1 MENDMKKVL
10 ASVYAVLLLAAMTFA
25 QMAAPAEQPKADD
38 QKMSCCHQS
47 DKAKMA
53 DCCKDCPKDKDGKM
67 ACMKDGKC
75 TADCPMMKD
84 GMMACMQDGKM
95 ACMADGKMA
104 CMKDGKCSGAD
115 CPMKDG
121 KMACM
126 KEGKCTGDCP
136 MMKKEN
142 KSKAEMKGCCSGN
155 KCTMEKMHEHSGN

>member
-1 MENDMKKVL
+1 MKTKVIAL
-10 ASVYAVLLLAAMTFA
+10 FLILMVASFTSVA
-25 QMAAPAEQPKADD
+25 QTTPAPKPEEQR
-38 QKMSCCHQS
+38 MSCCHQG
-47 DKAKMA
+47 DKDKMA

-67 ACMKDGKC
+67 ACMKEGKC

-84 GMMACMQDGKM
+84 GKMACMQDGKM
-95 ACMADGKMA
+95 ACM
-104 CMKDGKCSGAD
+104 KDGKCGGD

-136 MMKKEN
+136 MMKEN
-142 KSKAEMKGCCSGN
+142 KSTAEMKGCCSGN